1 MSGTET
7 DDVRL
12 ALVLQKQP
20 QDEED
25 IRELKKD
32 MAALKNQA
40 LAGKIVL
47 LTLVGIGGF
56 FGWLINAGDKVR
68 SWFH

>member
-12 ALVLQKQP
+12 ALVLKKQQ

-32 MAALKNQA
+32 VDALKNQA

-47 LTLVGIGGF
+47 LTLIGLGGF

>member
-12 ALVLQKQP
+12 ALVLQKQQ

-32 MAALKNQA
+32 VAALKNQA

-47 LTLVGIGGF
+47 LTLIGIGGF

>member
-12 ALVLQKQP
+12 ALVLQKQQ

>member
-12 ALVLQKQP
+12 ALVLQKQQ

-32 MAALKNQA
+32 VSALKNQA

-47 LTLVGIGGF
+47 LTLIGIGGF

>member
-12 ALVLQKQP
+12 ALVLQKQQ

-32 MAALKNQA
+32 VDALKNQA

-47 LTLVGIGGF
+47 LTLIGLGGF